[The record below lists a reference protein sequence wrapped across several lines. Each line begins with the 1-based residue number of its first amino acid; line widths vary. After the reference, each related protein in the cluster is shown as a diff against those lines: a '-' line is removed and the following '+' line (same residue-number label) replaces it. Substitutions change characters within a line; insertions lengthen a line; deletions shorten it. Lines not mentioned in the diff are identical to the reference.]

1 MQRQEM
7 IPQGSMWRIFETL
20 QQLRSY
26 AKGQIIYQQGDRA
39 DLFYYVRKGRVRIFL
54 SSESG
59 MEKTLTVRE
68 RGNVFGEAAF
78 FDGQPRMSSAMALT
92 RCEII
97 AVDRAALLRLF
108 GEQPDL
114 AMHMLQY
121 LARTVRMLSS
131 QLDNMTFL
139 QADRRIAQL
148 LLEMGAHSEATP
160 PLVHCTHE
168 ELGELA
174 GCSRVTVSKTLDRF
188 ARLGWLETKYRAVVI
203 KNKAAL
209 SQFATQPADGQQDE
223 PVL

>member
-1 MQRQEM
+1 M
-7 IPQGSMWRIFETL
+7 

-59 MEKTLTVRE
+59 MEKTLTVRGAGQCVLAK
-68 RGNVFGEAAF
+68 RPFLTASPACRQPWPSPAAK
-78 FDGQPRMSSAMALT
+78 SSRWIGR
-92 RCEII
+92 RCCGC
-97 AVDRAALLRLF
+97 F

-188 ARLGWLETKYRAVVI
+188 ARLGWLENQISRRCYQK
-203 KNKAAL
+203 
-209 SQFATQPADGQQDE
+209 
-223 PVL
+223 